1 MSMEQTEKISIT
13 IRAELLQV
21 IRDIVAAGEY
31 PSTSE
36 AVHDAIRVW
45 QRQRSEDAERLNA
58 VRDRIRRSLED
69 PRPDM
74 SLDEVDAHLD
84 ALSRGK
90 GRYDGPLPWLM
101 L

>member
-1 MSMEQTEKISIT
+1 MPKKLASPSVLS
-13 IRAELLQV
+13 LLQI
-21 IRDIVAAGEY
+21 IRDSVAAGEY

-69 PRPDM
+69 PRPDT

-90 GRYDGPLPWLM
+90 ERYDRSVSWRM

>member
-1 MSMEQTEKISIT
+1 MEHNEKISVAIH
-13 IRAELLQV
+13 AELLQL
-21 IRDIVAAGEY
+21 IRDSVAAGEY

-84 ALSRGK
+84 ALFARAEQTG
-90 GRYDGPLPWLM
+90 GNEAA
-101 L
+101 